1 MLRQYLSR
9 LERWHL
15 LLAVPVA
22 AFVVTF
28 GVTLATGGDEPED
41 EPAGSQQ
48 VAAENVGL
56 LVTPT
61 TAPLPTAT
69 LEPTAT
75 QPPPNREDCDAIE
88 GTDYQSP
95 EERDWYL
102 ANCNGGG
109 GSSASASGGGQ
120 GAPAYTGPATVGA
133 AEFALGDRLII
144 PAAGVNASVT
154 GSVVGGSG
162 QMTSPVGYFN
172 AVWYDFSGFPG
183 IGGYVDSGNL
193 VVAGH
198 VDCARC
204 HNGAS
209 GGAVFYNIRN
219 LKAGDSIQYVTAAGQ
234 TVSYVVTGAYWYE
247 PTANWAAVLSSGAAD
262 LSIVTCIGTFDTSRH
277 EYTHRLVVYAD
288 KTGG

>member
-1 MLRQYLSR
+1 MFRQYLSR

-15 LLAVPVA
+15 LLAVPLA

-28 GVTLATGGDEPED
+28 GVTLAVDGDTPEA
-41 EPAGSQQ
+41 ESTEQQQ
-48 VAAENVGL
+48 VSAES
-56 LVTPT
+56 LVVRAE
-61 TAPLPTAT
+61 APAPIPTAT

-75 QPPPNREDCDAIE
+75 QPPANREDCAAIE

-109 GSSASASGGGQ
+109 GSTASTGGGQ
-120 GAPAYTGPATVGA
+120 GTPAYTGPATVGA

-234 TVSYVVTGAYWYE
+234 TQNYVVTSAQWFE
-247 PTANWAAVLSSGAAD
+247 PGANWAAILSSGAAD
-262 LSIVTCIGTFDTSRH
+262 LSIVTCIGTFDSSRH
-277 EYTHRLVVYAD
+277 EYTHRLVVYAS
-288 KTGG
+288 KTG